1 MSWKP
6 THLLEGMEEVWITF
20 TNEETDEEVTVEVA
34 SVDDVVYQFIG
45 GEDEVRNKVNEA
57 KEEMV
62 S

>member
-6 THLLEGMEEVWITF
+6 TQLLEGMEEVWITF
-20 TNEETDEEVTVEVA
+20 TNEETNEEVTVEVA

-57 KEEMV
+57 KEEME